1 MKKSLFLLV
10 AIVLFLAACAPV
22 SSGENEGAGDNT
34 DNQPEGY
41 EDIKVVAGKVRF
53 YLSEK
58 ADATRTAASMT
69 PRDWA
74 KSKVEVNGKSY
85 TINMTDEPIPRPYV
99 EVEEAESYKATLMTS
114 NSAKWYGKTRKEIM
128 LPHSQI
134 HHTAIS
140 SIKSF
145 PMFAEYAKATGN
157 KLIFNDGFA
166 MIMVKLRGSA
176 KISSVKIEGADNES
190 LAGLSAIST
199 EGNGFMVKRG
209 MPFVALNCTNKGD
222 YVQLSDSKTTNF
234 RLMVAPG
241 EYPDGLRI
249 SICDSQHGAMF
260 VTTEPLSLTAGDIHS
275 VSKNYECEKDLVFYE
290 GFDNFVWG
298 GDVMK
303 GSDGY
308 GFSPTSEKMTLSSG
322 TDLTGYEDAF
332 AEVAY
337 DNPGTGFVQPNSWND
352 VKTKCVGE
360 VHQLSESYVKSR
372 NIGDWLYMYRIQE
385 HPGYIASGTDL
396 TTSRGVCTPS
406 AMANMTGI
414 GDLSVKIRFA
424 LQGNFYGGIELS
436 VLYGGVIKGA
446 KLNGKVIELGAND
459 LMYNTATA
467 KTSLKVDDSYFIPS
481 SLSAANKW
489 QELEFIVNGATDG
502 TRLHFQNTMTAGG
515 NLGIYIDKIE
525 VRKTCDWRDNS
536 NLRVMLFN
544 VQNGVCTD
552 QHNNY
557 DNFVEWVKKYD
568 PDICIWCESETIYE
582 DKSNTRLAND
592 SDKYLPD
599 NWDKVAVRYG
609 HNYVAVGG
617 NRDNYPQ
624 TITSKFPINTIQKIS
639 KTDDGG
645 LYGKA
650 YIVHGAGHFQVNVHG
665 KRLNI
670 VSCHMHPMEYA
681 PSSPSADQAASAA
694 RYEGDY
700 FREYE
705 MKYIVKKTINHS
717 SYAGEEYWL
726 LGGDTNS
733 RSPYDEWYYGTSTFG
748 PHKYLVHKHI
758 IEETNLKD
766 VIADRLPKDGTHFV
780 TTTYGATRIDF
791 LYASSKLFD
800 AITNSVTLMDSWTN
814 EITRWEYYN
823 QFWNPSDHRPIVV
836 DFEL

>member
-10 AIVLFLAACAPV
+10 AIVLFLAACTPV

-85 TINMTDEPIPRPYV
+85 AISMTDEQTPRPYV
-99 EVEEAESYKATLMTS
+99 EVEETESYKATLMTS

-134 HHTAIS
+134 HHSAVS

-199 EGNGFMVKRG
+199 EGDGFMVKRG

-241 EYPDGLRI
+241 EYPEGVQI

-260 VTTEPLSLTAGDIHS
+260 VTTEPLSLAAGDLHTVAMTYKSEEDII
-275 VSKNYECEKDLVFYE
+275 FYE

-303 GSDGY
+303 GERGY
-308 GFSPTSEKMTLSSG
+308 GFSPTSERMTLSSG

-332 AEVAY
+332 AEVPFDY
-337 DNPGTGFVQPNSWND
+337 PGTGFVQPNSWND

-372 NIGDWLYMYRIQE
+372 NIGDWLYMYRVQE
-385 HPGYIASGTDL
+385 HPGYVASGADL
-396 TTSRGVCTPS
+396 TSSRGVLSPT
-406 AMANMTGI
+406 NMVNIDGI
-414 GDLSVKIRFA
+414 CDVKVRLRFA
-424 LQGNFYGGIELS
+424 LQSAYYGGLELS
-436 VLYGGVIKGA
+436 VLYGGVIKSA
-446 KLNGKVIELGAND
+446 KINGKEIGLGPGSLEYKA
-459 LMYNTATA
+459 NTA
-467 KTSLKVDDSYFIPS
+467 KISLAIDESYFIPS
-481 SLSAANKW
+481 SLSAVNQW
-489 QELEFIVNGATDG
+489 QELEVVINGASDG
-502 TRLHFQNTMTAGG
+502 TRLHFQNTKTSGG
-515 NLGIYIDKIE
+515 NLGIYMDKIE
-525 VRKTCDWRDNS
+525 VRKIYDWEDKG
-536 NLRVMLFN
+536 NLRVMLWN
-544 VQNGVCTD
+544 IQNGMCAD

-568 PDICIWCESETIYE
+568 PDICIWCESESIYK
-582 DKSNTRLAND
+582 DKSNERLAND

-624 TITSKFPINTIQKIS
+624 TITSKYPINVVQRITN
-639 KTDDGG
+639 TDDGG
-645 LYGKA
+645 LYGTKC
-650 YIVHGAGHFQVNVHG
+650 ILHGAGHFQIDIHG

-670 VSCHMHPMEYA
+670 VTCHMLPHPYA
-681 PSSPSADQAASAA
+681 PGTPASNQAASEAA
-694 RYEGDY
+694 YEGDY

-705 MKYIVKKTINHS
+705 MKYIVKKTVNNS

-733 RSPYDEWYYGTSTFG
+733 RSPYDEWYYGTSTFA
-748 PHKYLVHKHI
+748 PCKYLVHKHI
-758 IEETNLKD
+758 IENTDLKD
-766 VIADRLPKDGTHFV
+766 VIADRLPKDETHFV

-791 LYASSKLFD
+791 LYASPKLFD

-823 QFWNPSDHRPIVV
+823 QFWYPSDHRPIVV
-836 DFEL
+836 DFKL